1 MTKRIQMDFQVT
13 VTVDVDSR
21 RPNHLAGFWLDPTE
35 YVKRFVSVG
44 AQVYGSHDV
53 DFQDGKIVRAIE
65 VVDTDV
71 RNVEAY
77 QI

>member
-13 VTVDVDSR
+13 VTVDVDNR
-21 RPNHLAGFWLDPTE
+21 RPNHLKEWIDPAE
-35 YVKRFVSVG
+35 YVKRFVTVSP
-44 AQVYGSHDV
+44 AVYGSHDI

-65 VVDTDV
+65 VVDTEV
-71 RNVEAY
+71 RNVDAY